1 MSHQAMLST
10 NDLAVGYRNGKR
22 ISTVLEHINVS
33 LYPGELVCLL
43 GANGIG
49 KSTLLRCA
57 TMLET
62 MDGGELKYLGDTAVS
77 EKINER
83 ICRKK

>member
-49 KSTLLRCA
+49 KSTLLR
-57 TMLET
+57 TISGVQSLLN
-62 MDGGELKYLGDTAVS
+62 GEITIAGRNIES
-77 EKINER
+77 
-83 ICRKK
+83 